1 MVHKRELRK
10 ALNNYLKVSV
20 SIKERDI
27 ARDIMDKK
35 LFIES
40 IILLREIEDRR
51 DFMEEEIG
59 MDMSMYEEKFLQI
72 IENLFKLHFNN
83 EQFALIQYYLYKVPT
98 IDNWDG
104 MIDLSD
110 AKEVVTVKFET
121 PDEVWTVINSLKKL
135 QNPYGDGNSAYK
147 IIKVLKEINLLET
160 TQKRNSY

>member
-1 MVHKRELRK
+1 MVLKKELRK
-10 ALNNYLKVSV
+10 ILNNYLRV
-20 SIKERDI
+20 SIRVKEVDM
-27 ARDIMDKK
+27 ARDIMEKK

-72 IENLFKLHFNN
+72 IENLFKVHFNK

-98 IDNWDG
+98 IENWDG

-110 AKEVVTVKFET
+110 GKDMITVKFET
-121 PDEVWTVINSLKKL
+121 PDQVWDVISSLNK
-135 QNPYGDGNSAYK
+135 
-147 IIKVLKEINLLET
+147 
-160 TQKRNSY
+160 

>member
-1 MVHKRELRK
+1 MVHKRELRRV
-10 ALNNYLKVSV
+10 LNSYLKGSV
-20 SIKERDI
+20 SIREKDI

-72 IENLFKLHFNN
+72 IENLFKLHFNK

-98 IDNWDG
+98 IEGWDG

-110 AKEVVTVKFET
+110 GKEMITVKFET
-121 PDEVWTVINSLKKL
+121 PEEVWTVINSLK
-135 QNPYGDGNSAYK
+135 
-147 IIKVLKEINLLET
+147 
-160 TQKRNSY
+160 

>member
-1 MVHKRELRK
+1 MVHKKELRK
-10 ALNNYLKVSV
+10 ILSNYLKGSV
-20 SIKERDI
+20 RIKERDM
-27 ARDIMDKK
+27 ARDTMEKK

-72 IENLFKLHFNN
+72 IENLFKVHFNK

-98 IDNWDG
+98 IENWDG

-110 AKEVVTVKFET
+110 GKEMITVKFET
-121 PDEVWTVINSLKKL
+121 PDEVWTVISSLK
-135 QNPYGDGNSAYK
+135 
-147 IIKVLKEINLLET
+147 
-160 TQKRNSY
+160 

>member
-1 MVHKRELRK
+1 
-10 ALNNYLKVSV
+10 
-20 SIKERDI
+20 
-27 ARDIMDKK
+27 MDKK

-72 IENLFKLHFNN
+72 IENLFKLHFNK

-98 IDNWDG
+98 IEGWDG

-110 AKEVVTVKFET
+110 GKEMITVKFET
-121 PDEVWTVINSLKKL
+121 PEEVWTVVNSLK
-135 QNPYGDGNSAYK
+135 
-147 IIKVLKEINLLET
+147 
-160 TQKRNSY
+160 

>member
-10 ALNNYLKVSV
+10 VLNNYLKGSIQ
-20 SIKERDI
+20 IKERDM
-27 ARDIMDKK
+27 ARDIMEKK

-72 IENLFKLHFNN
+72 IENLFRVHFTK

-98 IDNWDG
+98 IEDWDG
-104 MIDLSD
+104 LIDITDGKEMI
-110 AKEVVTVKFET
+110 TVKFET
-121 PDEVWTVINSLKKL
+121 PDQVWNVINSLK
-135 QNPYGDGNSAYK
+135 
-147 IIKVLKEINLLET
+147 
-160 TQKRNSY
+160 

>member
-1 MVHKRELRK
+1 MVLKKELRK
-10 ALNNYLKVSV
+10 ILNNYLRV
-20 SIKERDI
+20 SIRVKEVDM
-27 ARDIMDKK
+27 ARDIMEKK

-72 IENLFKLHFNN
+72 IENLFKVHFNK

-110 AKEVVTVKFET
+110 GKDIITVKFET
-121 PDEVWTVINSLKKL
+121 PDQVWDVISSLNK
-135 QNPYGDGNSAYK
+135 
-147 IIKVLKEINLLET
+147 
-160 TQKRNSY
+160 